1 MHKKRFFEK
10 KMNNILILNIEKKY
24 QMTARNLPGY
34 ENYTGQI
41 GTRIPIRIKRFE
53 IFGEFQYHSL

>member
-41 GTRIPIRIKRFE
+41 GTRIPIRIKRLE
-53 IFGEFQYHSL
+53 